1 MRVLLDT
8 NAYSALIYGR
18 SEVAD
23 HVREAEEV
31 LLSTVV
37 LGEVLYGFRNGS
49 RYQENRKRLDE
60 FLENPHVQVVT
71 LTPVTSERFGLISA
85 DLRRKGKPIPTNDIW
100 IAAQTMETQSGL
112 ISSDPH
118 FGSIEG
124 LSWVSFPPVKI

>member
-1 MRVLLDT
+1 MRILLDT
-8 NAYSALIYGR
+8 NAYSALIHGR

-23 HVREAEEV
+23 QVREAEEV

-60 FLENPHVQVVT
+60 FLENPHVQIVT
-71 LTPVTSERFGLISA
+71 LTPVTSEHFGLISA
-85 DLRRKGKPIPTNDIW
+85 NLRRKGKPIPTNDIW
-100 IAAQTMETQSGL
+100 IAAQTIETQCDL

-118 FGSIEG
+118 FGVVEG
-124 LSWVSFPPVKI
+124 LSWISFPAS

>member
-8 NAYSALIYGR
+8 NAYSALIHGR
-18 SEVAD
+18 SEVVD

-37 LGEVLYGFRNGS
+37 LGEVLYGFQNGS

-60 FLENPHVQVVT
+60 FLENPHVQIVT

-85 DLRRKGKPIPTNDIW
+85 NLRRKGKPIPTNDIW
-100 IAAQTMETQSGL
+100 IAAQTIETQSDL

-118 FGSIEG
+118 FGFVEG
-124 LSWVSFPPVKI
+124 LSWISFPAH